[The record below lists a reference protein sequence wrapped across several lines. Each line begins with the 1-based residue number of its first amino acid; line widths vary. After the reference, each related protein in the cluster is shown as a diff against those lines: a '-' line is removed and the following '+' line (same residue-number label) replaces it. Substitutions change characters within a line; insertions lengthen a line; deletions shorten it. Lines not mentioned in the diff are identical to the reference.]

1 MLLFIFLQI
10 YTGILLNFGR
20 VSVILI
26 KIAFF
31 AGLSTINVITE
42 GELPRFGRKNA

>member
-1 MLLFIFLQI
+1 MLWFIIPQI

-20 VSVILI
+20 VSVILT

-31 AGLSTINVITE
+31 AGLSTINAITD
-42 GELPRFGRKNA
+42 GKLPSFGGKNA

>member
-1 MLLFIFLQI
+1 MLFFIILQI

-20 VSVILI
+20 VSVIFT

-31 AGLSTINVITE
+31 AGLSTINAITD
-42 GELPRFGRKNA
+42 GEMPEFGRKKT